1 MTENWV
7 LYMKKAPFYEWS
19 RKFGID
25 PVIARI
31 IRNRDILTEEEVDR
45 YLNGSLDDLYDP
57 VLLGGLEKAAGILS
71 DKIRTRAKIR
81 IIGDYDIDGVC
92 ASYIL
97 WRGITE
103 LGGCADCDIPDRI
116 ADGYGLNAR
125 LIEKAF
131 EQDADTI
138 LTCDNGI
145 SAISQIAYA
154 KKLGMTVI
162 VTDHHEPLYEETDGR
177 RNWNLPSADALVD
190 PKLPGDGYPF
200 REICGAVVAW
210 KLIQQLYRLFDRAP
224 DAYLDL
230 LPAAAFATV
239 GDVMDLRDENRI
251 IVRYGLKALETT
263 KQYGFAA
270 LRRACGLE
278 GKTLSAYHIGFI
290 MGPCLNAGGR
300 LDTAKRSLALLM
312 SSSAQEAEAFAA
324 ELKELNEERKDL
336 TQQGIDMGC
345 SQIEEGTRYR
355 DKVYVVYLPSVHE
368 SIAGIIAGKLRERYN
383 HPCIV
388 LTDAQEPGM
397 LKGSG
402 RSIEA
407 YPMFDGLVRCAD
419 LLEKFGGHPMAAG
432 MSLKKENLEL
442 FRKTLNEQAE
452 LSEEDFRKK
461 VLIDVQLPVRYLT
474 TQFADAL
481 SCIEPCGKGNEKPLF
496 AEKDLLVRRIA
507 VIGRNRNA
515 VRLQLEGEG
524 GAAIE
529 AMLFSDPE
537 EFLGYIRAKFGQE
550 MTERALQGRE
560 NSVRLSV
567 TYYPHV
573 NEYRGSRTLQII
585 LSGYR

>member
-7 LYMKKAPFYEWS
+7 LFMKKAPFYEWS
-19 RKFGID
+19 KKFGID

-31 IRNRDILTEEEVDR
+31 IRNRDILTEEEVGR
-45 YLNGSLDDLYDP
+45 YLYGSLEDLYDP
-57 VLLGGLEKAAGILS
+57 VLLGGIEKAAALLREKILA
-71 DKIRTRAKIR
+71 RAKIR

-97 WRGITE
+97 WKGITE

-145 SAISQIAYA
+145 SAVSQIAYA

-162 VTDHHEPLYEETDGR
+162 VTDHHEPMYEETDGLK
-177 RNWNLPSADALVD
+177 NWILPSADVLVD
-190 PKLPGDGYPF
+190 PKLPGDTYPF

-210 KLIQQLYRLFDRAP
+210 KLIQQLYRVFGKAP
-224 DAYLDL
+224 DAYLEM

-251 IVRYGLKALETT
+251 IVRAGLRALETT
-263 KQYGFAA
+263 EQFGFAA
-270 LRRACGLE
+270 LRRACGLD
-278 GKTLSAYHIGFI
+278 GKTLSAYHIGFV

-300 LDTAKRSLALLM
+300 LDTAKRSLALLK
-312 SSSAQEAEAFAA
+312 SSSRQEADIYAA
-324 ELKELNEERKDL
+324 ELRELNEERKDL

-345 SQIEEGTRYR
+345 RQIEEGGRYR

-397 LKGSG
+397 IKGSG
-402 RSIEA
+402 RSIES

-432 MSLKKENLEL
+432 MSLKRENLDR
-442 FRKTLNEQAE
+442 FREMLNEQAE
-452 LSEEDFRKK
+452 LTEEDFRKK
-461 VLIDVQLPVRYLT
+461 VMIDVRLPIRYLT
-474 TQFADAL
+474 PEFADAL
-481 SCIEPCGKGNEKPLF
+481 SLIEPCGKGNEKPLF
-496 AEKDLLVRRIA
+496 AEKDLLVRRISI
-507 VIGRNRNA
+507 IGKNKNA
-515 VRLQLEGEG
+515 LRLVLEGEG
-524 GAAIE
+524 RASVE
-529 AMLFSDPE
+529 AMLFSEPE
-537 EFLGYIRAKFGQE
+537 VFLDYIRAKFGPE

-567 TYYPHV
+567 TYYPHI
-573 NEYRGSRTLQII
+573 NEYRGVQTLQII
-585 LSGYR
+585 ISSYR

>member
-1 MTENWV
+1 
-7 LYMKKAPFYEWS
+7 
-19 RKFGID
+19 
-25 PVIARI
+25 
-31 IRNRDILTEEEVDR
+31 
-45 YLNGSLDDLYDP
+45 
-57 VLLGGLEKAAGILS
+57 
-71 DKIRTRAKIR
+71 
-81 IIGDYDIDGVC
+81 
-92 ASYIL
+92 
-97 WRGITE
+97 
-103 LGGCADCDIPDRI
+103 
-116 ADGYGLNAR
+116 
-125 LIEKAF
+125 
-131 EQDADTI
+131 
-138 LTCDNGI
+138 
-145 SAISQIAYA
+145 
-154 KKLGMTVI
+154 
-162 VTDHHEPLYEETDGR
+162 
-177 RNWNLPSADALVD
+177 
-190 PKLPGDGYPF
+190 
-200 REICGAVVAW
+200 
-210 KLIQQLYRLFDRAP
+210 
-224 DAYLDL
+224 
-230 LPAAAFATV
+230 
-239 GDVMDLRDENRI
+239 
-251 IVRYGLKALETT
+251 
-263 KQYGFAA
+263 
-270 LRRACGLE
+270 
-278 GKTLSAYHIGFI
+278 
-290 MGPCLNAGGR
+290 
-300 LDTAKRSLALLM
+300 
-312 SSSAQEAEAFAA
+312 
-324 ELKELNEERKDL
+324 
-336 TQQGIDMGC
+336 
-345 SQIEEGTRYR
+345 
-355 DKVYVVYLPSVHE
+355 
-368 SIAGIIAGKLRERYN
+368 
-383 HPCIV
+383 
-388 LTDAQEPGM
+388 M

>member
-1 MTENWV
+1 
-7 LYMKKAPFYEWS
+7 
-19 RKFGID
+19 
-25 PVIARI
+25 
-31 IRNRDILTEEEVDR
+31 
-45 YLNGSLDDLYDP
+45 
-57 VLLGGLEKAAGILS
+57 VLLGGLEKAASILS

-116 ADGYGLNAR
+116 SDGYGLNAR

-210 KLIQQLYRLFDRAP
+210 KLIQQLYRLFDKAT

-312 SSSAQEAEAFAA
+312 SSNAQEAEAFAA

-345 SQIEEGTRYR
+345 NQIEEGTRYR